1 MTAGSM
7 ETGPDGRDASG
18 PRKASRSSGA
28 EPFGDTVAGSAEDAA
43 APGMPATSDSTA
55 ASDITASDITTSD
68 TVIVGE
74 AVAIGVASRA
84 SDPPR
89 GRLAAGARRHWLFG
103 VLLAAGAALR
113 ALAMYAYRPAFEFSG
128 DSYAYLTLSHL
139 SRPDP
144 MRPAGYPLLLR
155 LLGGTH
161 RLAVVPA
168 VQHAAGLGTAVAL
181 YALLVRRRLHPA
193 LAALATAPVLLDAY
207 QVDIEHFVMAETLFG
222 VLLVGALAALLWSAR
237 PSAAACA
244 LAGGLLAAAAMVRTL
259 GAVLGVLSLVYLLA
273 RRLSWPRLGAFTL
286 LLAAPLAAY
295 ATWFHGS
302 YGSYALTGGDGAWLY
317 GRVAPIADC
326 SRLHLTTEQRR
337 LCSPHAPA
345 DRPGP
350 NYYVWADTSPRF
362 QLTGSDRHKNAVM
375 AGFAHQVI
383 LRQPLDYARMVAAD
397 VGHYFV
403 PGRNTGYRDWPVG
416 SWQFPTSDPPYY
428 WHISVP
434 LLDFDGGHPE
444 RVVGEPQAGWLR
456 AYQRYCYTPGPLLAV
471 LVVLALVAGG
481 LGLPRVRLPELGLR
495 EGRLRRPKALEP
507 PRTPKP
513 DKVNLVTAPR
523 AGPRPGSRPGPD
535 GNPGAGPGRRRPSS
549 GLAALGLDDP
559 AGGRRDTATPA
570 RSGRPLSARA
580 ERRAER
586 EARRARQDPVVA
598 ERRRLGADCALL
610 AAMAAAVLVVP
621 SATVCFDYRYLLPV
635 LVLLPPA
642 AALAIRQYALSRRA
656 DPSRPHGSG

>member
-7 ETGPDGRDASG
+7 ETGPDGRDARW
-18 PRKASRSSGA
+18 PRKTSRSTRP

-43 APGMPATSDSTA
+43 APGTPATSDSTA
-55 ASDITASDITTSD
+55 ASDLATSD

-74 AVAIGVASRA
+74 AVAVGVASRT
-84 SDPPR
+84 SDPSR

-113 ALAMYAYRPAFEFSG
+113 VLAMYAYRPAFEFSG

-161 RLAVVPA
+161 WLAVVPA

-181 YALLVRRRLHPA
+181 YALLVRRRLHPVV
-193 LAALATAPVLLDAY
+193 AALATAPVLLDAY

-222 VLLVGALAALLWSAR
+222 ALLVGALVALLWSAR
-237 PSAAACA
+237 PSSAACA

-259 GAVLGVLSLVYLLA
+259 GAVLGVLALVYLLA
-273 RRLSWPRLGAFTL
+273 HQRSWPCLGAFTV

-317 GRVAPIADC
+317 GRVAPIAEC

-362 QLTGSDRHKNAVM
+362 QLTGGDRHKNAVM
-375 AGFAHQVI
+375 AGFAHEVI

-397 VGHYFV
+397 VGHYFL

-428 WHISVP
+428 WHTSVP
-434 LLDFDGGHPE
+434 LLDFDGGHPA
-444 RVVGEPQAGWLR
+444 RVAREPQAGWLR

-471 LVVLALVAGG
+471 LVVLALVAAG
-481 LGLPRVRLPELGLR
+481 LGLPRVRLPDLGLR
-495 EGRLRRPKALEP
+495 DGRLRRPKALEP

-513 DKVNLVTAPR
+513 DNADLATAMTAR
-523 AGPRPGSRPGPD
+523 
-535 GNPGAGPGRRRPSS
+535 
-549 GLAALGLDDP
+549 P
-559 AGGRRDTATPA
+559 AG
-570 RSGRPLSARA
+570 RPPSARA

-586 EARRARQDPVVA
+586 ETRRAHQDPVVA

-610 AAMAAAVLVVP
+610 VAMAAAVLVVP
-621 SATVCFDYRYLLPV
+621 SAAVCFDYRYLLPV

-642 AALAIRQYALSRRA
+642 VALAFRQYALSPPRRPTAAAAQA
-656 DPSRPHGSG
+656 DPARAG